1 MSHESHNSEH
11 VRLYKKDI
19 SNDIS
24 TGEWRRQALE
34 VLRKESNFSPLVS
47 VLNSIIPE
55 ADRSKYEQTFQKG
68 ETIFSPWED
77 KHIYVLINGNIAIQT
92 QSRTG
97 DKTIAKIHG
106 VNTIGEWTIFGR
118 SFKPVKAIAESF
130 CRIFVLSDA
139 DLLKFERENP
149 GMMHRFYRL
158 TMAKMNHHL
167 REANHQ
173 LSEYQSLMQQLSIYL
188 ASDGAGLLD
197 MLVYFTNAFC
207 LEQVILIE
215 KHPILKDTEILRY
228 DSSLG
233 TDLLYEKVNSEEYMK
248 VAGGSK
254 DAWMCHQ
261 YVLALSGEMIA
272 TLMLIESK
280 DDPLLPKDQQ
290 VIERSIPTISCVL
303 HAYQQ
308 HENQN
313 LLNRKIQNQDLH
325 DSIF

>member
-1 MSHESHNSEH
+1 MPHESHNSEH
-11 VRLYKKDI
+11 VRSHKKYI
-19 SNDIS
+19 PSDIS

-34 VLRKESNFSPLVS
+34 TLRKESNFSPLVS

-55 ADRSKYEQTFQKG
+55 KERSKYEQTFQKG
-68 ETIFSPWED
+68 ETIFAPGED
-77 KHIYVLINGNIAIQT
+77 KHIYILINGNIAIQT

-130 CRIFVLSDA
+130 CRVFVLSDA
-139 DLLKFERENP
+139 DLIRFEKENP

-228 DSSLG
+228 DSSRG
-233 TDLLYEKVNSEEYMK
+233 SDLLYEKVNSDEYMK
-248 VAGGSK
+248 LAGWSK
-254 DAWMCHQ
+254 EAGMCHQ
-261 YVLALSGEMIA
+261 YILTLAGEMIA

-290 VIERSIPTISCVL
+290 VIERSIPIISSVL
-303 HAYQQ
+303 HSHQQ

>member
-1 MSHESHNSEH
+1 MSHESHKSEH
-11 VRLYKKDI
+11 IRLDKKDL
-19 SNDIS
+19 SKNIS
-24 TGEWRRQALE
+24 TEEWRRHALE
-34 VLRKESNFSPLVS
+34 DLRKESNFSPLVS

-55 ADRSKYEQTFQKG
+55 KQRSKYEQTFQKG
-68 ETIFSPWED
+68 ETIFSPGED
-77 KHIYVLINGNIAIQT
+77 KHIYVLINGSIAIQT

-139 DLLKFERENP
+139 DLLKFEAENP

-197 MLVYFTNAFC
+197 MLIYFTNAFC

-228 DSSLG
+228 DSYCGS
-233 TDLLYEKVNSEEYMK
+233 DLLYEKVNSVEYMK
-248 VAGGSK
+248 VAGGL
-254 DAWMCHQ
+254 CHQ
-261 YVLALSGEMIA
+261 YVLELSGEVIA
-272 TLMLIESK
+272 TLMLIEST

-303 HAYQQ
+303 HAHQQ

>member
-1 MSHESHNSEH
+1 MSHESHNNEH
-11 VRLYKKDI
+11 VRSHKKDK
-19 SNDIS
+19 SNE
-24 TGEWRRQALE
+24 EWRRNALE

-55 ADRSKYEQTFQKG
+55 NERPKYEQTFQKG
-68 ETIFSPWED
+68 ETIFSPGED
-77 KHIYVLINGNIAIQT
+77 KHIYILIDGNIAIQT
-92 QSRTG
+92 QTRTG
-97 DKTIAKIHG
+97 DKTIAKIYG
-106 VNTIGEWTIFGR
+106 VNTIGEGTIFGR

-228 DSSLG
+228 
-233 TDLLYEKVNSEEYMK
+233 EKVISNEYMK
-248 VAGGSK
+248 QAGASK
-254 DAWMCHQ
+254 EAGMCHQ
-261 YVLALSGEMIA
+261 YVLTLSWEMIA
-272 TLMLIESK
+272 TLMLIESI

-303 HAYQQ
+303 HAHQQ

-313 LLNRKIQNQDLH
+313 LIDRKLQNQDLH

>member
-1 MSHESHNSEH
+1 MSHESHNKEH
-11 VRLYKKDI
+11 VRWNKKDI
-19 SNDIS
+19 STD
-24 TGEWRRQALE
+24 EWRCHALE

-55 ADRSKYEQTFQKG
+55 AERTKYERTFRKG
-68 ETIFSPWED
+68 DIIFSPGED
-77 KHIYVLINGNIAIQT
+77 KHIYILISGNIAIQT

-97 DKTIAKIHG
+97 DKTIAKING

-130 CRIFVLSDA
+130 CRVFILSDA
-139 DLLKFERENP
+139 DLLKFEAENP

-197 MLVYFTNAFC
+197 MLVYFTNAFY

-228 DSSLG
+228 DSSRG
-233 TDLLYEKVNSEEYMK
+233 SDLLYEKVNSEEYMK

-261 YVLALSGEMIA
+261 YVLELSGEMIA

-280 DDPLLPKDQQ
+280 EDPLLPKDQQ

>member
-1 MSHESHNSEH
+1 MSHESHNNEH
-11 VRLYKKDI
+11 VRSHKKDI
-19 SNDIS
+19 S
-24 TGEWRRQALE
+24 TEEWRRNALE

-55 ADRSKYEQTFQKG
+55 AERSKYEQTFQKG
-68 ETIFSPWED
+68 ETIFSPGED
-77 KHIYVLINGNIAIQT
+77 KHIYILIDGNIAIQT
-92 QSRTG
+92 QTRTG

-106 VNTIGEWTIFGR
+106 VNTIGEGTIFGR

-139 DLLKFERENP
+139 DLIKFERENP

-233 TDLLYEKVNSEEYMK
+233 SDLMYEKVVSNEYMK
-248 VAGGSK
+248 QAGASK
-254 DAWMCHQ
+254 EAGMCHQ
-261 YVLALSGEMIA
+261 YVLTLSWEMIA
-272 TLMLIESK
+272 TLMLIESI

-303 HAYQQ
+303 HAHQQ

-313 LLNRKIQNQDLH
+313 LIDRKLQNQDLH

>member
-1 MSHESHNSEH
+1 M
-11 VRLYKKDI
+11 
-19 SNDIS
+19 
-24 TGEWRRQALE
+24 
-34 VLRKESNFSPLVS
+34 
-47 VLNSIIPE
+47 
-55 ADRSKYEQTFQKG
+55 
-68 ETIFSPWED
+68 
-77 KHIYVLINGNIAIQT
+77 
-92 QSRTG
+92 
-97 DKTIAKIHG
+97 
-106 VNTIGEWTIFGR
+106 
-118 SFKPVKAIAESF
+118 
-130 CRIFVLSDA
+130 LSDA

-233 TDLLYEKVNSEEYMK
+233 ADLLYEKVNSEEYMK

-254 DAWMCHQ
+254 DA
-261 YVLALSGEMIA
+261 
-272 TLMLIESK
+272 
-280 DDPLLPKDQQ
+280 
-290 VIERSIPTISCVL
+290 
-303 HAYQQ
+303 
-308 HENQN
+308 
-313 LLNRKIQNQDLH
+313 
-325 DSIF
+325 